1 LCIKVLLE
9 LVATKVSYIV
19 QEATVVFRNIFRKYP
34 NQYESVIGTLCEH
47 LDSLDEPEAKA
58 AMIWVIGQYAD
69 RIENSD
75 ELLEDFLFTFADETV
90 EVQLALLTA
99 TVKLFVQRPSKG
111 QALVPKVLKW
121 ATEETDNPDLRDR
134 GYMYWRLL
142 SSDMQ
147 TQDSSTAKRIIMG
160 TKPPITAESEKL
172 EAVTLE
178 EMCLNVGTL
187 ATIYL
192 KPVSQVFRSA
202 RLRKLQNSP
211 ALQKHQLPTQQE
223 EEDVRKQ
230 MAELQLTT
238 STNNNQIG
246 GNMLASPEG
255 ASTTNGVPN
264 LAAAM
269 DAADM
274 YFASAQNGSF
284 VNQNQP
290 QTLYSPSEERGNRE
304 SLVDVQ

>member
-1 LCIKVLLE
+1 
-9 LVATKVSYIV
+9 
-19 QEATVVFRNIFRKYP
+19 
-34 NQYESVIGTLCEH
+34 
-47 LDSLDEPEAKA
+47 
-58 AMIWVIGQYAD
+58 
-69 RIENSD
+69 
-75 ELLEDFLFTFADETV
+75 
-90 EVQLALLTA
+90 
-99 TVKLFVQRPSKG
+99 
-111 QALVPKVLKW
+111 
-121 ATEETDNPDLRDR
+121 
-134 GYMYWRLL
+134 
-142 SSDMQ
+142 DMQ

-172 EAVTLE
+172 EAATLE

-202 RLRKLQNSP
+202 RLRKLQDSP

-230 MAELQLTT
+230 MAELQLMTT
-238 STNNNQIG
+238 STNSQIG

-255 ASTTNGVPN
+255 AATNGVPN

-274 YFASAQNGSF
+274 YFASAQQNGYV

-290 QTLYSPSEERGNRE
+290 QTLYSPS
-304 SLVDVQ
+304 

>member
-1 LCIKVLLE
+1 
-9 LVATKVSYIV
+9 
-19 QEATVVFRNIFRKYP
+19 
-34 NQYESVIGTLCEH
+34 
-47 LDSLDEPEAKA
+47 
-58 AMIWVIGQYAD
+58 
-69 RIENSD
+69 
-75 ELLEDFLFTFADETV
+75 
-90 EVQLALLTA
+90 
-99 TVKLFVQRPSKG
+99 
-111 QALVPKVLKW
+111 LKW

-160 TKPPITAESEKL
+160 TKPSITAESEKL
-172 EAVTLE
+172 EAATLE

-202 RLRKLQNSP
+202 RLRKLQDSA
-211 ALQKHQLPTQQE
+211 ALQRHELPTQQE
-223 EEDVRKQ
+223 EEGVRKQ
-230 MAELQLTT
+230 MAELQL
-238 STNNNQIG
+238 STAAASGSDRAG
-246 GNMLASPEG
+246 GNVLASPEG
-255 ASTTNGVPN
+255 AGTTNGVPN

-274 YFASAQNGSF
+274 YFASAQQNGYV

-290 QTLYSPSEERGNRE
+290 QTLYSPGDERGNRE